1 MDFEWLRL
9 INETLKQME
18 KNFQKYTLDDF
29 LDDPDFCSWARS
41 ERPDMDDF
49 YRQLL
54 AQYPEQKH
62 VFQKAVKL
70 IRLFDDEKLKTE
82 LSRKLEIWEKIN
94 KIYREQKKTP
104 RYSHLILRYAAVII
118 LLVSVG
124 SLTYYFISSNSKNDF
139 MSSYNREDFTETRL
153 LLDNGKE
160 INIRDD
166 RSEIVYEQKGKQ
178 IKINNELVEK
188 EKETRHPVMNQL
200 IVPFGKQA
208 KIVLADRTEVWL
220 NAGSRLIYPA
230 AFDGNKR
237 EVQLQGEAFF
247 KVSSDK
253 SKPFIVETNISN
265 IRVLGTSFNV
275 KAYPDETVEET
286 VLIEGSVSL
295 NLGKTLLGK
304 NVLLKPDERVVVAE
318 EGSSYAVSKVNVT
331 NYTSWIEGVFVFKDE
346 PLPSVLKRISRFY
359 NVGISWT
366 KDVESRKISGKL
378 DLKDDFQRVLNAL
391 VLISDGNYTKEDE
404 SVFFRLNE
412 KK

>member
-1 MDFEWLRL
+1 MKE
-9 INETLKQME
+9 
-18 KNFQKYTLDDF
+18 NFQKYTLDDF

-41 ERPDMDDF
+41 GRPDMDGF

-54 AQYPEQKH
+54 AQYPEQTN

-70 IRLFDDEKLKTE
+70 IRLFDDEKLKTD
-82 LSRKLEIWEKIN
+82 LSRKLEIWEEIN

-104 RYSHLILRYAAVII
+104 RYYRLVLRYAAAII
-118 LLVSVG
+118 LLFSVG
-124 SLTYYFISSNSKNDF
+124 SLTYYFVSSNTEYDF

-220 NAGSRLIYPA
+220 NAGSRLVYPA

-247 KVSSDK
+247 QVSSDK
-253 SKPFIVETNISN
+253 SKPFIVETSN
-265 IRVLGTSFNV
+265 SSIKVLGTSFNV

-286 VLIEGSVSL
+286 VLVEGSVSL

-304 NVLLKPDERVVVAE
+304 NVLLKPDERVVVA
-318 EGSSYAVSKVNVT
+318 SSDNSYSVSKVNVT
-331 NYTSWIEGVFVFKDE
+331 NYISWTEGVFVFNDE
-346 PLPSVLKRISRFY
+346 PLPSVLMRISRFY
-359 NVGISWT
+359 NVGIRWT
-366 KDVESRKISGKL
+366 KDVENRKISGKL

-391 VLISDGNYTKEDE
+391 TLISDGNYTEEDKA
-404 SVFFRLNE
+404 VFFRLNE
-412 KK
+412 EK